1 MRLILWSKGESL
13 QTHQWFSSRFER
25 WLQRHVPARSP
36 IVLNRKNLFILP
48 TWFGVTY
55 LVTCFTLFL
64 LGTNYQNN
72 LILFLSFLLSS
83 VFVSCLLLSHK
94 NMSGLTLEAAEPEP
108 QFAEQVMAFPVKI
121 QHSAEQGQFY
131 FSLQKQPH
139 VLDPVIKG
147 QQVVVYAKACHRGY
161 FKPGRLTV
169 YSLFPLGLFR
179 VWSHVDLGWQGLVYP
194 KPIETNVVL
203 DSDAGDQQGD
213 LGRSRAKAGFD
224 EFAGLKTYQV
234 GESLKSVAWKQ
245 LAQGR
250 GWHSKAFEQ
259 AQGAPVWLTLNE
271 QTGRDLETKLSQL
284 TSQVLQLD
292 EQNALYGLRLSG
304 QDITPAQGPSHK
316 LACLT
321 ALATYG
327 LTAPTKA
334 GVN

>member
-1 MRLILWSKGESL
+1 MQIN
-13 QTHQWFSSRFER
+13 QWISTRFDKWLKQHVPPSSR
-25 WLQRHVPARSP
+25 V
-36 IVLNRKNLFILP
+36 VLTRKNLFILP
-48 TWFGVTY
+48 TWFGVIF

-94 NMSGLTLEAAEPEP
+94 NMSGLALEAAEPEP

-121 QHSAEQGQFY
+121 KHSSEQGQFY
-131 FSLQKQPH
+131 FNLQKQSH
-139 VLDPVIKG
+139 VLDAVIKG
-147 QQVVVYAKACHRGY
+147 QQVVVYAKPLQRGY

-194 KPIETNVVL
+194 KPIEAKVVL
-203 DSDAGDQQGD
+203 DSDAGDQQAD
-213 LGRSRAKAGFD
+213 LGRSRSKPGFD

-271 QTGRDLETKLSQL
+271 QSGRDLETKLSQI

-292 EQNALYGLRLSG
+292 EQNALYGLRLAG
-304 QDITPAQGPSHK
+304 QEIAPAQGPSHK
-316 LACLT
+316 LQCLA

-327 LTAPTKA
+327 LSASKIDGA
-334 GVN
+334 S

>member
-1 MRLILWSKGESL
+1 M
-13 QTHQWFSSRFER
+13 QVHQWVSSRFDK
-25 WLQRHVPARSP
+25 WLKKNVPSSSR
-36 IVLNRKNLFILP
+36 IVLSRKNLFILP
-48 TWFGVTY
+48 TWFGVIY

-94 NMSGLTLEAAEPEP
+94 NMSGLVLDAADPEP
-108 QFAEQVMAFPVKI
+108 QFSEQVMAFPVKI
-121 QHSAEQGQFY
+121 SHRSEQGQFY
-131 FSLQKQPH
+131 FSFQKQVH
-139 VLDPVIKG
+139 VLDAVIKS
-147 QQVVVYAKACHRGY
+147 QQVVVYAQTSQRGY
-161 FKPGRLTV
+161 FEPGRLTV

-194 KPIETNVVL
+194 KPIDAKLLL
-203 DSDAGDQQGD
+203 DSDAGDQQAD
-213 LGRSRAKAGFD
+213 LGRSRTKPGFD

-271 QTGRDLETKLSQL
+271 QTGRDLETKLGQL

-292 EQNALYGLRLSG
+292 EQNALYGLRLAG
-304 QDITPAQGPSHK
+304 QEIVPAQGPSHK
-316 LACLT
+316 LQCLA
-321 ALATYG
+321 ALATFG
-327 LTAPTKA
+327 LSTRTTIGA
-334 GVN
+334 N